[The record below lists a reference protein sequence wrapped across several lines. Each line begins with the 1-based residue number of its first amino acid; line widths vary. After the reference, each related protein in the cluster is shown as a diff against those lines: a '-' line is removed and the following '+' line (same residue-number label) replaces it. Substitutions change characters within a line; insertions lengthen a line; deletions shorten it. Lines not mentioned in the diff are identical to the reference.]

1 LLSEVNGTVKH
12 IGIVA
17 VSAEGAALCYRTIC
31 LEGAA
36 LLGPHDHPEISLH
49 GFSLRSYQHLID
61 QDRWD
66 AVGEMMLESAARLVR
81 AGAQL
86 LICPDNTVH
95 QGLDLVR
102 ERSPAP
108 WIHIAEEVSNE
119 ARQRGFKRIAILGTR
134 FLMEGPVYQSKLAP
148 ACIGYR
154 VPNTEQR
161 TRINQIIYD
170 ELVYGRFLPASRTYF
185 QNVIRELGDNGCDAV
200 ALACTE
206 IPLLISEADS
216 SLPILDSTRIHARAA
231 LREAT
236 SAEDAKSAGTHR
248 V

>member
-1 LLSEVNGTVKH
+1 MKH

-36 LLGPHDHPEISLH
+36 VIGPHEHPEITLH
-49 GFSLRSYQHLID
+49 GFSLSKYQRLID
-61 QDRWD
+61 EDRWD
-66 AVGEMMLESAARLVR
+66 AVGELMLESAAHLVR
-81 AGAQL
+81 SGAQL

-108 WIHIAEEVSNE
+108 WVHIAEEVSAE
-119 ARQRGFKRIAILGTR
+119 ARRRGFKRLAILGTR
-134 FLMEGPVYQSKLAP
+134 FLMEGVVYQSKLAP

-161 TRINQIIYD
+161 ARINQIIYD
-170 ELVYGRFLPASRTYF
+170 ELVYGRFTPESRAYF
-185 QNVIRELGDNGCDAV
+185 QTVIGELGDKGCDAV

-206 IPLLISEADS
+206 IPLLISAADS
-216 SLPILDSTRIHARAA
+216 PLPILDSTRILARAA
-231 LREAT
+231 LRGAT
-236 SAEDAKSAGTHR
+236 SPEK
-248 V
+248 

>member
-1 LLSEVNGTVKH
+1 MKH

-36 LLGPHDHPEISLH
+36 LLGSHAHPEVSLH
-49 GFSLRSYQHLID
+49 CFPLSSYQYLID
-61 QDRWD
+61 RGRWD
-66 AVGEMMLESAARLVR
+66 AIGERLLESAGRLVR

-102 ERSPAP
+102 DRSPLP
-108 WIHIAEEVSNE
+108 WIHIAEEVTAE
-119 ARQRGFKRIAILGTR
+119 ARRRGFRRLAILGTR
-134 FLMEGPVYQSKLAP
+134 FLMEGPVYPSKLASSG
-148 ACIGYR
+148 IDHR
-154 VPNTEQR
+154 IPNAGQR
-161 TRINQIIYD
+161 RRINQIIYD
-170 ELVYGRFLPASRTYF
+170 ELVYARILQESLAYF
-185 QNVIRELGDNGCDAV
+185 QDTIRELAGEGCDAV

-206 IPLLISEADS
+206 IPLLINEANS
-216 SLPILDSTRIHARAA
+216 PLPILDSTGILARAA
-231 LREAT
+231 LRQA
-236 SAEDAKSAGTHR
+236 